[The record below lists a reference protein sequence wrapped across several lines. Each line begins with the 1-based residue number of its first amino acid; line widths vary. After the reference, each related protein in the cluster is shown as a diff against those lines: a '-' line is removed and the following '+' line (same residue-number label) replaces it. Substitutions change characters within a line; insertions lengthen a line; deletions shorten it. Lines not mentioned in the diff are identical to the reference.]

1 MAGVEVVVGSERLL
15 AEVGVD
21 IPASAR
27 READEVR
34 TRGRTVVWSA
44 ADGALLGGIVLE
56 DAVRAEAAESLAGIR
71 ALGAEPV
78 IVSGDARAT
87 CEAVAAALGIN
98 EVHAEVL
105 PHDKEQVVRGLLDR
119 GAVAFVGD
127 GINDAPAL
135 AASSLAVALG
145 GGADIAMEAGDVVL
159 LAEDGGTPEH
169 PLTALPLLLSIARR
183 SRRVIR
189 TNLVWAFAYNA
200 VAIPLAATGR
210 LSPMAAAAAMALSSL
225 AVVANSAR
233 LRVDTAFLRPRK
245 TRNGRRSARRAHD

>member
-1 MAGVEVVVGSERLL
+1 MWA
-15 AEVGVD
+15 
-21 IPASAR
+21 
-27 READEVR
+27 
-34 TRGRTVVWSA
+34 A
-44 ADGALLGGIVLE
+44 ADRVLLGGIVLE
-56 DAVRAEAAESLAGIR
+56 DTVRAEAAASLAGVR

-78 IVSGDARAT
+78 MVSGDARAT
-87 CEAVAAALGIN
+87 CDAVAAALGIV

-105 PHDKEQVVRGLLDR
+105 PHDKEQVVRDLSER

-135 AASSLAVALG
+135 AAASLAVALG

-159 LAEDGGTPEH
+159 FAADGGVPDR
-169 PLTALPLLLSIARR
+169 PLAALPLLLRIARR
-183 SRRVIR
+183 SKRVIR
-189 TNLVWAFAYNA
+189 GNLVWAFAYNA

-233 LRVDTAFLRPRK
+233 LRVDTPFARRRA
-245 TRNGRRSARRAHD
+245 TASRSASVPEAAGLRTRV